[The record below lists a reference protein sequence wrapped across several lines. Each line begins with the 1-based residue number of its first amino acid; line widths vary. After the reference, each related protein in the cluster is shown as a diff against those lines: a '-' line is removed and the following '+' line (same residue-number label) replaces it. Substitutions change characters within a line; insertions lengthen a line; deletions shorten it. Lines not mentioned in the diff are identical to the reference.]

1 MEQISE
7 DLEFGDTTALEEL
20 LRAVPDE
27 SLKSYLP
34 EEEEEAALCIT
45 ETKT

>member
-1 MEQISE
+1 MDRIAKVIEQISK
-7 DLEFGDTTALEEL
+7 DLELGDTTALEEL

-34 EEEEEAALCIT
+34 EEEEAA
-45 ETKT
+45 

>member
-1 MEQISE
+1 MNVIDKVIEQIRK

-20 LRAVPDE
+20 LRDAPDE

-34 EEEEEAALCIT
+34 EEEEAA
-45 ETKT
+45 